1 VPVHVARQRLCA
13 APHRQARP
21 KRSPGANNV
30 FQGLILKI
38 ILKRVKIKKSPQRPT
53 MGQQPGWI
61 RWRSDLLLGLVAHH
75 LQGFGD

>member
-1 VPVHVARQRLCA
+1 VARQRLCA

-38 ILKRVKIKKSPQRPT
+38 ILKWVKNKKKS
-53 MGQQPGWI
+53 
-61 RWRSDLLLGLVAHH
+61 
-75 LQGFGD
+75 LQGEAW